1 MHIATSW
8 AHVFLSLAAAI
19 LLFIKHHTPKERSQW
34 YIVTFFAISALAALI
49 EVFIILKNPT
59 YARQQSPIRPT
70 TDSHRVVH
78 TIIPNHLLPRLA
90 SPKLAQSQ
98 ALLFDLSTRH
108 SSSHHRYHRPLPK
121 QYPAYTRRIWHAYCM
136 GQYRFYCAIRI
147 VHTTTDT
154 CVLVDVAMYAWSCR
168 L

>member
-1 MHIATSW
+1 MGARVPILGCSHTTIYQASYAKRALTM
-8 AHVFLSLAAAI
+8 VYRNFLRH
-19 LLFIKHHTPKERSQW
+19 FRS
-34 YIVTFFAISALAALI
+34 YSTHRGTCHS
-49 EVFIILKNPT
+49 KNPT

-70 TDSHRVVH
+70 TNSHRVVH

-98 ALLFDLSTRH
+98 TLPYDLSTRYG
-108 SSSHHRYHRPLPK
+108 SSLHRHHRSLPR
-121 QYPAYTRRIWHAYCM
+121 QYPAHTRLIWHSYCM
-136 GQYRFYCAIRI
+136 GAYRFYCAIRI

-168 L
+168 LQMS

>member
-1 MHIATSW
+1 MGAR
-8 AHVFLSLAAAI
+8 VPI
-19 LLFIKHHTPKERSQW
+19 LGCSHTTIYQASYAKRALTMVYRNLLRHFRS
-34 YIVTFFAISALAALI
+34 YSTHRGICYS
-49 EVFIILKNPT
+49 KNPT

-98 ALLFDLSTRH
+98 ALLYDLSTRH
-108 SSSHHRYHRPLPK
+108 SSSHHRHHRPLPR
-121 QYPAYTRRIWHAYCM
+121 QHPAHTRIIRHAYCM

-168 L
+168 LQMS